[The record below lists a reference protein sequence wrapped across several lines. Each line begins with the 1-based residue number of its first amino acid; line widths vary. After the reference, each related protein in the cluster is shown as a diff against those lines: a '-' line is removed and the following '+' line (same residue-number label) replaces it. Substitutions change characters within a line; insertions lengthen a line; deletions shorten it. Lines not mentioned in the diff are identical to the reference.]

1 MRLQAQTA
9 KTLLFH
15 GQMKPNIKLLYRPRS
30 VFEDFH
36 NRSQRWA
43 VIVAHRRCG
52 KTVACINEL
61 IVKALLEGKKNGR
74 YFYLSPY
81 LAQSKSIAWDYL
93 VRYSQPILAKF
104 NQSELWV
111 ELINGSRIRLFG
123 ADNENA
129 LRGNYCDGI
138 VLDEYADIRP
148 RVWGEIIR
156 PLLADRNG
164 MNGHKTW
171 AVFIGTPKGHN
182 AFYDVYHHATKN
194 SDWYVKVLRASKT
207 ELLPKSELDDAAKS
221 MTQDQYLQEF
231 ECDFESAILGAYY
244 GQEMRVLTDSN
255 RITEVE
261 YDPMFPVHTAWDLG
275 YSDDTAIWWY
285 QVIHGEIRVLEYHS
299 SNGQPIH
306 YYTGL
311 IESKDYEYGYHHL
324 PHDARAKTLASG
336 GKSIIEQISTKIDI
350 KSLKIVPNL
359 SLQDGIQATRLAL
372 MRAWFD
378 HKCEEGIECLRQYQR
393 EYDEDKKVFRDKP
406 RHDWTSHG
414 ADAFRMLAVAW
425 KEEEKPAIKDDRII
439 GLTVGENEVTLNE
452 LWKQTPQTIT
462 RRI

>member
-1 MRLQAQTA
+1 MEEVILDVE
-9 KTLLFH
+9 LDY
-15 GQMKPNIKLLYRPRS
+15 KPRD
-30 VFEDFH
+30 VFLDFH
-36 NRSQRWA
+36 ERQERWA

-52 KTVACINEL
+52 KTVACINDL
-61 IVKALLEGKKNGR
+61 IYRALIENKENGR

-93 VRYSQPILAKF
+93 VRYSQPVLTKS

-148 RVWGEIIR
+148 SVWGQIIR

-164 MNGHKTW
+164 IGGHKTW

-182 AFYDVYHHATKN
+182 AFYDVYHNATKDQ
-194 SDWYVKVLRASKT
+194 SWYVKVLRASQT
-207 ELLPKSELDDAAKS
+207 ELLEKSELEDAAKM

-244 GQEMRVLTDSN
+244 GKEMRALTDAG

-261 YDPMFPVHTAWDLG
+261 HDSMFPVHTAWDLG
-275 YSDDTAIWWY
+275 YSDDTSIWWY
-285 QVIHGEIRVLEYHS
+285 QVVHGEIRVLDYHS
-299 SNGQPIH
+299 SNGQPIAF
-306 YYTGL
+306 YTG
-311 IESKDYEYGYHHL
+311 IIQAREREHNYKYGIHWL

-336 GKSIIEQISTKIDI
+336 GKSIIEQLSVKIP
-350 KSLKIVPNL
+350 LENMKIVPSL
-359 SLQDGIQATRLAL
+359 SLQDGIQASRLAL

-378 HKCEEGIECLRQYQR
+378 NKCEDGIECLRQYQR

-406 RHDWTSHG
+406 RHDFTSHG
-414 ADAFRMLAVAW
+414 SDAWRMLSIAW
-425 KEEEKPAIKDDRII
+425 REEEKALPKDDTIK
-439 GLTVGENEVTLNE
+439 GLFVGQTEVTLNDM
-452 LWKQTPQTIT
+452 WKHKSTSS
-462 RRI
+462 RGRY

>member
-1 MRLQAQTA
+1 
-9 KTLLFH
+9 
-15 GQMKPNIKLLYRPRS
+15 MKEVKHLYEYPYKARE
-30 VFEDFH
+30 VFKDFH
-36 NRSQRWA
+36 KRQERWA
-43 VIVAHRRCG
+43 ILVCHRRAG
-52 KTVACINEL
+52 KTVATICDTIRRA
-61 IVKALLEGKKNGR
+61 VLENKPDGR
-74 YFYLSPY
+74 YAYIAPY
-81 LAQSKSIAWDYL
+81 YAQAKNIAWDYL
-93 VRYSQPILAKF
+93 LRYAQPAITKA
-104 NQSELWV
+104 NQSELWI
-111 ELINGSRIRLFG
+111 ELVNGARIRLFG
-123 ADNENA
+123 ADNPDA
-129 LRGNYCDGI
+129 LRGLYLDG
-138 VLDEYADIRP
+138 VCLDEYADMKP
-148 RVWGEIIR
+148 RLWGEIVR
-156 PLLADRNG
+156 PLLADRKG
-164 MNGHKTW
+164 W
-171 AVFIGTPKGHN
+171 ATFIGTPKGHN
-182 AFYDVYHHATKN
+182 AFYDIYQEAN
-194 SDWYVKVLRASKT
+194 RSPNWYVKTLRADESDLLDSD
-207 ELLPKSELDDAAKS
+207 ELADARRS
-221 MTQDQYLQEF
+221 MTPDQYEQEF
-231 ECDFESAILGAYY
+231 LCSFEAAILGAYY

-425 KEEEKPAIKDDRII
+425 KEEEKPAIKDDRIT